1 MKKRGRY
8 QQIDPKKVEE
18 RKYTSYEDEPLKE
31 SRTTE
36 DAPPNTTKTFI
47 RVFLILF
54 ISVVAVLAFINLEKL
69 TPENISHWFEYDL
82 LGKTDGNGY
91 PVRFN
96 GTSVSSGNFSVM
108 DGMPIYCSDT
118 SIVVLN
124 SNAGEY
130 QSSQHSF
137 AAPVLKTNSNYSI
150 VYNADGTGYKIIDRE
165 KTLYSGN
172 ADYKILDADISS
184 DGTYAVL
191 TRGGDYLSE
200 LTVYKNN
207 NKKKYAYSFAD
218 YYVNKVSINNS
229 GNMAALSGVTAKNGG
244 LVSAVYIL
252 DFTQENYFRKYEFDS
267 SFIYDLSYLDN
278 GKVIAVG
285 NDASYYLDA
294 ENNKKDEVY
303 YQMKTLTNY
312 NISRNYGL
320 VLSLSSGSDGRFCD
334 VMAVNADCKTD
345 MSIST
350 ANKVLSIDVRNGK
363 VAVLLPTGLN
373 VYDLTGKQL
382 ATVNTSTDARK
393 ACFSDNSNMYILA
406 TSRIGIIN
414 IDN

>member
-1 MKKRGRY
+1 
-8 QQIDPKKVEE
+8 
-18 RKYTSYEDEPLKE
+18 
-31 SRTTE
+31 
-36 DAPPNTTKTFI
+36 
-47 RVFLILF
+47 
-54 ISVVAVLAFINLEKL
+54 
-69 TPENISHWFEYDL
+69 
-82 LGKTDGNGY
+82 
-91 PVRFN
+91 
-96 GTSVSSGNFSVM
+96 
-108 DGMPIYCSDT
+108 
-118 SIVVLN
+118 
-124 SNAGEY
+124 
-130 QSSQHSF
+130 
-137 AAPVLKTNSNYSI
+137 
-150 VYNADGTGYKIIDRE
+150 
-165 KTLYSGN
+165 
-172 ADYKILDADISS
+172 
-184 DGTYAVL
+184 
-191 TRGGDYLSE
+191 
-200 LTVYKNN
+200 
-207 NKKKYAYSFAD
+207 
-218 YYVNKVSINNS
+218 
-229 GNMAALSGVTAKNGG
+229 MAALSGVTAKNGG